1 MGRVRAAVLFVLLC
15 LASLGGAQPQV
26 VHWSAKLMPS
36 DPRAG
41 EAAQIVVTAKIDKP
55 YHIYSL
61 TTPPEGIPTS
71 FEITQKAVLSV
82 GKPLEPAP
90 HMKPDAVGVI
100 RGMFEGEVSFGIPV
114 KVLDGVRGRQKVTVV
129 ATAQACDA
137 SVCLPAIP
145 VNVPLEFEV
154 SPGEPRDDRLAPV
167 TSIPDQPPGYVA
179 VSGTES
185 PSAGTKGGAAVDD
198 TQIKIAQARDGGLGA
213 YLLLAF
219 LAGLAALVTPC
230 VFPMIPVTV
239 SFFSKKTGEGD
250 RKVNYRD
257 ALAYCFGIIG
267 TFTLLGLIVTLAF
280 GSTGVQDLATNPW
293 VNLTMFALFVFLAFN
308 LFGVVELRLPSK
320 LVNTAYQGS
329 RKGGLAGPLLM
340 GLTFSL
346 TTFTCTVP
354 FVGTLLAAAAQG
366 DILYPTLGM
375 AAFSSAFAF
384 PFFLLAL
391 FPQFLAKLPK
401 SGGWL
406 ATVKAFMGFLELVA
420 AVKFLSS
427 AELAFNLGWITRGVF
442 LALWAIILIV
452 AGLYTIGWVRLG
464 HEDDSATKIG
474 WFRRLSGLATVA
486 AAVWCL
492 AGIQGR
498 SLGLFDSFAP
508 PDPYPGTSSGRVAA
522 GSIRWLESY
531 DEALAEAKAQSK
543 PVFINFTG
551 VNCSNCRW
559 MERNMFTKAT
569 VVSEF
574 NKFVMVE
581 LYTDRPMDKER
592 QALQK
597 KLVGVALNPT
607 YVLVS
612 PTGVVLKVH
621 QGLEQ
626 DEAKFIEFLRSAPET
641 VASK

>member
-1 MGRVRAAVLFVLLC
+1 MRFARFASVLVAVWLSVLGAAQL
-15 LASLGGAQPQV
+15 PDV
-26 VHWSAKLMPS
+26 VKWTGTLIPPDA
-36 DPRAG
+36 RAG
-41 EAAQIVVTAKIDKP
+41 ESAQLVLTADVTAGW
-55 YHIYSL
+55 HIYSL
-61 TTPPEGIPTS
+61 TQPPEGVPTS
-71 FEITQKAVLSV
+71 FEVKGDAVSIA
-82 GKPLEPAP
+82 GKPVEPAP
-90 HMKPDAVGVI
+90 PVKPDAVGVM
-100 RGMFEGEVSFGIPV
+100 RGMFEHVSFGIPV
-114 KVLDGVRGRQKVTVV
+114 TIGKVSGKQSVTVV

-137 SVCLPAIP
+137 KVCLPAIP
-145 VNVPLEFEV
+145 KELKVEFTV
-154 SPGEPRDDRLAPV
+154 SPGEARPDRLSAITTPPAQPAGYEAPK
-167 TSIPDQPPGYVA
+167 SEPK
-179 VSGTES
+179 SG
-185 PSAGTKGGAAVDD
+185 PKGGVDE
-198 TQIKIAQARDGGLGA
+198 TQDKIKQAREGGLA
-213 YLLLAF
+213 QYLLLAF
-219 LAGLAALVTPC
+219 LAGLAALITPC

-239 SFFSKKTGEGD
+239 SFFSKKTSDGEK
-250 RKVNYRD
+250 KVNYRD

-267 TFTLLGLIVTLAF
+267 TFTLLGLVVTLVF

-293 VNLTMFALFVFLAFN
+293 VNLAMFALFVFLAIN
-308 LFGVVELRLPSK
+308 LFGVVEIRLPSK
-320 LVNTAYQGS
+320 LVNSAYQGS

-366 DILYPTLGM
+366 DLLYPTLGM
-375 AAFSSAFAF
+375 AAFSSAFAL

-391 FPQFLAKLPK
+391 FPQFLARMPK

-427 AELAFNLGWITRGVF
+427 AELAFNLGWITRSVF
-442 LALWAIILIV
+442 LALWATILAI
-452 AGLYTIGWVRLG
+452 AGLYTLGWLRMG
-464 HEDDSATKIG
+464 HEDDTAKIG
-474 WFRRLSGLATVA
+474 WARRIVGVATTA

-508 PDPYPGTSSGRVAA
+508 PDPYPGTATAA
-522 GSIRWLESY
+522 GAHGAVPWLDSY
-531 DEALAEAKAQSK
+531 ETAVAQAKAAGK

-559 MERNMFTKAT
+559 MERNMFPRAAIVEEMK
-569 VVSEF
+569 
-574 NKFVMVE
+574 NFVPVE

-612 PTGVVLKVH
+612 SEGKVLKVH

-626 DEAKFIEFLRSAPET
+626 DEAKFLEFLRSAHQQ
-641 VASK
+641 VASR

>member
-1 MGRVRAAVLFVLLC
+1 MRMKGPLVALLALLVFVATGQPVAVRWT
-15 LASLGGAQPQV
+15 G
-26 VHWSAKLMPS
+26 KLVPP
-36 DPRAG
+36 DTRAG
-41 EAAQIVVTAKIDKP
+41 ETAQLVLTAKIDKP

-61 TTPPEGIPTS
+61 TTPPEGVATS
-71 FEITQKAVLSV
+71 FEVRPNSVLIASPPV
-82 GKPLEPAP
+82 EPP
-90 HMKPDAVGVI
+90 PPMKPDAVGVI
-100 RGMFEGEVSFGIPV
+100 RGMFEHEVSFGIPV
-114 KVLDGVRGRQKVTVV
+114 KIAEGVQGKQKVVVV
-129 ATAQACDA
+129 AVSQACDA

-145 VNVPLEFEV
+145 VDVPIEFTV
-154 SPGEPRDDRLAPV
+154 APGEARPDRLAPV
-167 TSIPDQPPGYVA
+167 TAPPVQPAGFETHNPP
-179 VSGTES
+179 TKPS
-185 PSAGTKGGAAVDD
+185 PEGPKATGSQAVDD
-198 TQIKIAQARDGGLGA
+198 TQANIQKARQGGLLS

-219 LAGLAALVTPC
+219 TAGLLALITPC

-239 SFFSKKTGEGD
+239 SFFSKKTGDGEK
-250 RKVNYRD
+250 KVNYRD
-257 ALAYCFGIIG
+257 ALAYCIGIIG
-267 TFTLLGLIVTLAF
+267 TFTLLGLFVTLAF

-293 VNLTMFALFVFLAFN
+293 VNLGMFGLFVFLALN
-308 LFGVVELRLPSK
+308 LFGVVELRLPSA
-320 LVNTAYQGS
+320 LVNKAHQGS

-375 AAFSSAFAF
+375 AAFSSAFAL

-391 FPQFLAKLPK
+391 FPQYLAKMPK

-427 AELAFNLGWITRGVF
+427 AELAFNLGWITRSVF
-442 LALWAIILIV
+442 LALWAAILFV
-452 AGLYTIGWVRLG
+452 AALYTFGWIRLP
-464 HEDDSATKIG
+464 HEDEPLKVG
-474 WFRRLSGLATVA
+474 WFRRGVALATVA
-486 AAVWCL
+486 AGVWCL

-508 PDPYPGTSSGRVAA
+508 PEPYPGTTAPGA
-522 GSIRWLESY
+522 GGHGPIAWLDDYEK
-531 DEALAEAKAQSK
+531 ALAQAKAERK
-543 PVFINFTG
+543 PIFINFTG

-559 MERNMFTKAT
+559 MERNMFPRPSVLEAMK
-569 VVSEF
+569 S
-574 NKFVMVE
+574 FVPVE

-612 PTGVVLKVH
+612 PDGQVVKVH

-626 DEAKFIEFLRSAPET
+626 DEQKFLAFMKTAL
-641 VASK
+641 